1 MKLMNRN
8 PLLFLAVPL
17 LFAAAVPASRAYD
30 LSPGQ
35 PFPKIVLPTVGKGE
49 PLSLADFRGEKVM
62 LHLFA
67 SW

>member
-1 MKLMNRN
+1 MKLATLR
-8 PLLFLAVPL
+8 LLSVPL
-17 LFAAAVPASRAYD
+17 LILATAPASRAYD

-35 PFPKIVLPTVGKGE
+35 PFPQIVLPTVGKGVA
-49 PLSLADFRGEKVM
+49 LSLVNFRGEKVM